1 MSGQRDHIFGKKV
14 VPSFPMGKRI
24 ENEPSQT
31 VLQADWK
38 GEVSLIRSFVA
49 WESMPEWRQVAKM
62 SHHASVLEVG
72 VGN

>member
-1 MSGQRDHIFGKKV
+1 MSGQRDHFFGKKV
-14 VPSFPMGKRI
+14 VPTFPMGKQI
-24 ENEPSQT
+24 ENKPSHT

-38 GEVSLIRSFVA
+38 GGVSLICSFGA

-72 VGN
+72 VGS